1 MQNGCEHRWKRVRSD
16 WCQAGS
22 TASAV
27 RRSWQ
32 RQTFMALATQRTLMS
47 QTRPV
52 GLLPL
57 WRRRKLTSE
66 ALRIRTHSRHSR
78 AALARRQLVKR
89 NLRHAASTMHTRA
102 NETRAFYD
110 TTVDRNKSL
119 LLVTWPRIALFLR
132 WCRTASLAEQQVRN
146 RFDLEEQDRIFSC
159 KENALY
165 GFRPRCWTCEQLNT
179 PFPVINQAKPILMAV
194 ALATFDCRLF
204 AKK

>member
-1 MQNGCEHRWKRVRSD
+1 
-16 WCQAGS
+16 
-22 TASAV
+22 
-27 RRSWQ
+27 
-32 RQTFMALATQRTLMS
+32 
-47 QTRPV
+47 
-52 GLLPL
+52 
-57 WRRRKLTSE
+57 
-66 ALRIRTHSRHSR
+66 
-78 AALARRQLVKR
+78 
-89 NLRHAASTMHTRA
+89 MHTRA

-204 AKK
+204 AKTQYKAISWLHGRKPKRFYGIHFQQSGLVRLVCENMQQVCLFVCLLSFFFCWA